1 MGTITDKLNKLV
13 ETKSAIKTAIV
24 NKGVSISDTDTFA
37 SYADKIASISG
48 AEDTYGFSD
57 IGFSAVPD
65 RITNGITRAKK
76 ILDKVDLTASTWK
89 NAFRNCPYYNSSY
102 SYNDFRSIEGAYF
115 PYIEVPEDSE
125 LAKGESEFPDFIE
138 SKLETFN
145 IKCRNIAISE
155 QAFRDCVNLTEF
167 RVDGNLKFY
176 NPEHQCCTFS
186 DCPLQ
191 KFEVTGTFDISG
203 VILSRL
209 FVGCLCDIDATFI
222 GAPSKI
228 EYTFYNVGK
237 DGGIYVN
244 IPSIDLTGLTSVN
257 FLIYQSNICRVGEI
271 KSQTL
276 TSLSGYYLFGS
287 SYIYRIDCLY
297 ADSATSISS
306 LFPNKCYYMLIK
318 NLGMQESCTTAD
330 LKGGYWG
337 TKIGY
342 VEAYDTYKQ
351 RIIDAVAD
359 ARQSVIDTLITYS
372 YDRATAGYSTCT
384 VTLHADTKALLTE
397 DEIAQITAKG
407 YTLA

>member
-1 MGTITDKLNKLV
+1 MGTITDKLNKLA

-24 NKGVSISDTDTFA
+24 NKGVSISDSDTFA
-37 SYADKIASISG
+37 SYADKINTISG

-57 IGFSAVPD
+57 IGFSTVPD

-89 NAFRNCPYYNSSY
+89 NAFRNCPYYSLYTDNE
-102 SYNDFRSIEGAYF
+102 FRSIGGAYF
-115 PYIEVPEDSE
+115 PYIEVPEDSD
-125 LAKGESEFPDFIE
+125 LAKGESLFPDFIE
-138 SKLETFN
+138 SELETFN
-145 IKCRNIAISE
+145 IKCKNIAIME
-155 QAFRDCVNLTEF
+155 QAFRGCANLTEF

-176 NPEHQCCTFS
+176 NPQYQCSTFRN
-186 DCPLQ
+186 CPLQ

-203 VILSRL
+203 IQLNY
-209 FVGCLCDIDATFI
+209 FFHNANCDIDTTFI
-222 GAPSKI
+222 GVPSKV
-228 EYTFYNVGK
+228 EYVFSGMGRDKY
-237 DGGIYVN
+237 IYPN

-257 FLIYQSNICRVGEI
+257 CMIYQCHICRVGEI

-276 TSLSGYYLFGS
+276 TSLSGYYLFGNS
-287 SYIYRIDCLY
+287 RIYRVDCLY

-306 LFPNKCYYMLIK
+306 LLPNECYYMLVK
-318 NLGMQESCTTAD
+318 NLGMQESCTTAG
-330 LKGGYWG
+330 LKGYYWG
-337 TKIGY
+337 TQIGY
-342 VEAYDTYKQ
+342 IPTYNIHKQ

-384 VTLHADTKALLTE
+384 VTLHANTKALLTE